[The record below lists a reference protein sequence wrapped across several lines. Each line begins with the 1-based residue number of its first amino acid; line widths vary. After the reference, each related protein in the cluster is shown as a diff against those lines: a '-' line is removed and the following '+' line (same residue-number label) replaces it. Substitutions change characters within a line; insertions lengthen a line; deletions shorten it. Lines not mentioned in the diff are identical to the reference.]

1 MENEFETEVE
11 QERTL
16 DQIKESIQ
24 FNKRVIRALEIIFII
39 FLLGAISFFTKMIAY
54 GSTALDVIS
63 YTLLL
68 IALWKVW
75 NTGQSYEL
83 YKFWDEIELLKHK
96 EENNEKIS

>member
-39 FLLGAISFFTKMIAY
+39 FLLGVIGFFIKMIAY
-54 GSTALDVIS
+54 GSTTLDLIS
-63 YTLLL
+63 YTTLL
-68 IALWKVW
+68 IAVW
-75 NTGQSYEL
+75 RIWDTGQSYEVS
-83 YKFWDEIELLKHK
+83 KFWDELELLKHK
-96 EENNEKIS
+96 KENNEKIS